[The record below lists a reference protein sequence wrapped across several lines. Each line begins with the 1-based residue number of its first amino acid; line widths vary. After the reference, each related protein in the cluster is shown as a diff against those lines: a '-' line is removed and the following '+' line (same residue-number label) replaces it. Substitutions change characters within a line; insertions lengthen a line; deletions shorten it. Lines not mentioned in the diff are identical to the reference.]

1 MPIEPTTAVAMSA
14 AAGLA
19 EGMAT
24 SAFNL
29 FGANKQMDFQER
41 MANTPHQREVA
52 DLKAAGLNPILSAR
66 HGGAA
71 TPPGAAPTAGD
82 FSPTAKAIQAAQA
95 AGQLKVQA
103 ATEKDLNSSAALKD
117 AQTLDLN
124 YMREERLQILKAEY
138 YQKMASGQLSHQQRE
153 NLATEIKRIEQDIEK
168 VRLETAHSS
177 LDLDRARAESDFY
190 KGTAGKV
197 APYLKNIGAPVGLGG
212 AASKVLDK
220 FLPKPK
226 VPKGWGRKRK

>member
-1 MPIEPTTAVAMSA
+1 MPIEPTTAVAMGA
-14 AAGLA
+14 AGGLA
-19 EGMAT
+19 EGLVT

-41 MANTPHQREVA
+41 MANTAHQREVA

-138 YQKMASGQLSHQQRE
+138 YQKMASGQLTHQQRE
-153 NLATEIKRIEQDIEK
+153 NLKTEIGRIEQDIEK
-168 VRLETAHSS
+168 VRLENAHSS
-177 LDLDRARAESDFY
+177 LDMDRALSESEFY
-190 KGTAGKV
+190 KGVGGKI
-197 APYLKNIGAPVGLGG
+197 APYLKNLGLPSGLGG
-212 AASKVLDK
+212 AATKVLDR
-220 FLPKPK
+220 LVKPK
-226 VPKGWGRKRK
+226 VPKGWGRSRK